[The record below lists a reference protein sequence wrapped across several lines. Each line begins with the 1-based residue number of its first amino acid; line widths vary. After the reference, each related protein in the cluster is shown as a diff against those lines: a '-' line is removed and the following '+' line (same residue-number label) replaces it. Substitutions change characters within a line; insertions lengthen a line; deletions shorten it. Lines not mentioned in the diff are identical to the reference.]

1 MKNITLKEFIE
12 NYLHIKDSNGNLVKF
27 EQTKF
32 QLDFIENIEKGLKP
46 YLSNGRKYPEV
57 IWK

>member
-1 MKNITLKEFIE
+1 MENITLKEFVE
-12 NYLHIKDSNGNLVKF
+12 NYLIINDKNGNFVKF
-27 EQTKF
+27 KPTKF

-46 YLSNGRKYPEV
+46 YLFNSRKYSEI